1 MLKFIII
8 VCIVGFLL
16 FHFPVLRCAVSHPVF
31 SVYHAVADGIQA
43 VRRRAWNR
51 CSTGRIVCY
60 CGLFGRGKTLSVVHD
75 VTAVYRRKNGRR
87 VWCGERMAMVVQR
100 VHIVSNVELKGVPY
114 EKLVSLEQLVKIAD
128 DMAAYDRDNGC
139 RTITLVVIDEASVQ
153 LNSRS
158 FKTNIDPLVL
168 NTILTCRHYHMSIYL
183 TAQRFSHLDAL
194 MRQVTSYVVEC
205 DKVWRYQLLRY
216 YDARELEFTANPE
229 FVRPIRAP
237 RCFAVRDTDYAAY
250 DTLACV
256 GNLKKTV
263 DAKNMMTEAE
273 ILALQC
279 NQTPDMDAVARPSG
293 RWFRKQKKAW
303 KRGK

>member
-1 MLKFIII
+1 MLKIIII
-8 VCIVGFLL
+8 VSIVAFLL
-16 FHFPVLRCAVSHPVF
+16 YRFPVLRCAVSHPAF
-31 SVYHAVADGIQA
+31 TLRHAVVDGVKAIQH
-43 VRRRAWNR
+43 RAWN
-51 CSTGRIVCY
+51 CFGTGRIVCY

-75 VTAVYRRKNGRR
+75 VVNVYKQKNNRR
-87 VWCGERMAMVVQR
+87 VWCGERMAMVTQR
-100 VHIVSNVELKGVPY
+100 VHIISNVELKGVPY
-114 EKLVSLEQLVKIAD
+114 EKLVSLEQLIRVAG
-128 DMAAYDRDNGC
+128 DMAAYDRENNC
-139 RTITLVVIDEASVQ
+139 RTVTLVVIDEASVQ

-216 YDARELEFTANPE
+216 YDARELEFAANPE
-229 FVRPIRAP
+229 FVQPIRSP
-237 RCFAVRDTDYAAY
+237 RCFAVRDKDYAAY

-256 GNLKKTV
+256 GNLKKSV
-263 DAKNMMTEAE
+263 DANNMMSAEE

-279 NQTPDMDAVARPSG
+279 NQGVDMEAVTRPSR
-293 RWFRKQKKAW
+293 RWLRRNK